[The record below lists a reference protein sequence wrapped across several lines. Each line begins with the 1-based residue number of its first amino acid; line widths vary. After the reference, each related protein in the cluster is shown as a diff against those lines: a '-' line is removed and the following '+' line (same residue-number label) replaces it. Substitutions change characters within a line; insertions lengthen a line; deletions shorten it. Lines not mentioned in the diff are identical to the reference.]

1 MYISSLIAVCIC
13 VVAELGL
20 AANVPARRERHE
32 LTISECAARGGE
44 CDETRGR
51 PVCGT
56 DEQTYPSR
64 CHLLRVQCSGHQ
76 VSLKYRGPCKA
87 CKEARDYALKHKSR
101 NPPKFIP
108 RCKTDG
114 TYAAIQCL
122 GDTGCWCSDI
132 TGKPIENTSVRN
144 GKPKCREYG
153 KANIRRSPARHLSPS
168 RGRRTCTAIDRAA
181 FNANLIKVFQ
191 SEYIRAGQQKRTMA
205 VNAGGGEGGFATPN
219 DKLVLDWKFTYLDTN
234 ANQMLDKTEFRE
246 LKKLVKRAVK
256 PRRCGRAF
264 GKFCDSDDD
273 DRLTLTE
280 WNNCFSKDDIIRHSA
295 AENKNYAVNSITSN
309 IYHGYLPQ
317 QQNNKHNA
325 NSNGNGNGNGNNN
338 INNRHALP
346 APFNHHPQ
354 QIHLNNHQPNHN
366 TYSNS
371 NNNNNNYNLN
381 RNDNL
386 NNIHHHA
393 SSALDELD
401 SESNGDDDESS
412 QRLDYEE
419 DDYDPDEGE
428 DNDALSML
436 NSSTIHYLRPNPDT
450 QMNES
455 DSESDC
461 LADQKAALE
470 EQRHGGTLFYV
481 PECTADGRYQRV
493 QCYRST
499 PYCWCVHE
507 DTGKN
512 IPGTS
517 VKDKRP
523 QCDTIYAAPRP
534 MKGCPE
540 PRKTMFLNDLK
551 EFLKTHIV
559 ASAISGGN
567 TTKWNSEDERIATL
581 SFVLLDK
588 NKNKSWERKEWKT
601 FREMVTSTKTLRK
614 CGKKMP
620 RYCDVNSDKKIT
632 LTEWL
637 NCLQTQR
644 IEVQST
650 SQRSSTE
657 ANESITS
664 KPLKLTGSNPLEH
677 YLKE

>member
-1 MYISSLIAVCIC
+1 MYISSFIVVCLC
-13 VVAELGL
+13 AVAELGL
-20 AANVPARRERHE
+20 TANVPARREQHE

-44 CDETRGR
+44 CDETKGR

-56 DEQTYPSR
+56 DDRTYPSR

-108 RCKTDG
+108 RCKPDG
-114 TYAAIQCL
+114 TYAAVQCL

-144 GKPKCREYG
+144 GKPKCREYT

-168 RGRRTCTAIDRAA
+168 RGRRTCTSIDRAA

-191 SEYIRAGQQKRTMA
+191 SEYIRAGQQKQGGQLTTNGA
-205 VNAGGGEGGFATPN
+205 VGGGSELGYATAN
-219 DKLVLDWKFTYLDTN
+219 DKPVLDWKFTYLDAN
-234 ANQMLDKTEFRE
+234 ANQMLDKNEFRE

-264 GKFCDSDDD
+264 GKFCDLDDD

-280 WNNCFSKDDIIRHSA
+280 WNNCFSKD
-295 AENKNYAVNSITSN
+295 E
-309 IYHGYLPQ
+309 
-317 QQNNKHNA
+317 
-325 NSNGNGNGNGNNN
+325 
-338 INNRHALP
+338 IN
-346 APFNHHPQ
+346 
-354 QIHLNNHQPNHN
+354 HLNPKTEPQF
-366 TYSNS
+366 
-371 NNNNNNYNLN
+371 
-381 RNDNL
+381 
-386 NNIHHHA
+386 
-393 SSALDELD
+393 
-401 SESNGDDDESS
+401 
-412 QRLDYEE
+412 
-419 DDYDPDEGE
+419 
-428 DNDALSML
+428 
-436 NSSTIHYLRPNPDT
+436 
-450 QMNES
+450 NES
-455 DSESDC
+455 ESESDC
-461 LADQKAALE
+461 LADQKTALE

-493 QCYRST
+493 QCYHST

-523 QCDTIYAAPRP
+523 QCDAIYAAPRP

-540 PRKTMFLNDLK
+540 PRKTLFLNDLK

-559 ASAISGGN
+559 ASASSGGN
-567 TTKWNSEDERIATL
+567 TTKWHSEDERVATL

-588 NKNKSWERKEWKT
+588 NKNKAWERKEWKL
-601 FREMVTSTKTLRK
+601 FREMVTNTKTLRK

-637 NCLQTQR
+637 NCLETQR
-644 IEVQST
+644 KEMQT
-650 SQRSSTE
+650 SLQSSTE
-657 ANESITS
+657 ADIYTTS
-664 KPLKLTGSNPLEH
+664 KPKNLTGSNPLEQ
-677 YLKE
+677 YLKD

>member
-1 MYISSLIAVCIC
+1 MMYISSFIVVWLC

-32 LTISECAARGGE
+32 LTISECAAKGGE
-44 CDETRGR
+44 CDETKGR

-56 DEQTYPSR
+56 DDQTYPSR

-87 CKEARDYALKHKSR
+87 CKEARDYALKHKYR

-114 TYAAIQCL
+114 TYAAVQCL

-144 GKPKCREYG
+144 GKPKCREYT
-153 KANIRRSPARHLSPS
+153 KANIRRSPPRHLSPS
-168 RGRRTCTAIDRAA
+168 RGRRTCTAIDRAT

-191 SEYIRAGQQKRTMA
+191 SEYMRAGQQKRGLSA
-205 VNAGGGEGGFATPN
+205 NAAAIGGEEGLATPN
-219 DKLVLDWKFTYLDTN
+219 DKSVIDWKFTYLDAN
-234 ANQMLDKTEFRE
+234 ANQMLDKNEFRE

-264 GKFCDSDDD
+264 GKFCDLDDD

-280 WNNCFSKDDIIRHSA
+280 WNNCFSKDEINRHSA
-295 AENKNYAVNSITSN
+295 AENKNYAVNSITSST
-309 IYHGYLPQ
+309 YHGYAPQ
-317 QQNNKHNA
+317 QQNN
-325 NSNGNGNGNGNNN
+325 NNN
-338 INNRHALP
+338 NDNNSNNRHTSP
-346 APFNHHPQ
+346 PFNNHPQ
-354 QIHLNNHQPNHN
+354 QQFHSNNHQQSHN
-366 TYSNS
+366 TYSNRNS
-371 NNNNNNYNLN
+371 NNNNYNIN
-381 RNDNL
+381 RNDNI
-386 NNIHHHA
+386 NNIHHP
-393 SSALDELD
+393 SSTLDELE

-412 QRLDYEE
+412 QHLDYEE
-419 DDYDPDEGE
+419 EDYDPDESE
-428 DNDALSML
+428 DSDTLSML
-436 NSSTIHYLRPNPDT
+436 NSTIRWPDILVDLRPKADI
-450 QMNES
+450 QFNES

-461 LADQKAALE
+461 LADQKVALE

-481 PECTADGRYQRV
+481 PECTPDGRYQRV

-523 QCDTIYAAPRP
+523 QCDAIYAAPRS

-540 PRKTMFLNDLK
+540 PRKTIFLNDLK
-551 EFLKTHIV
+551 EFLKTDIV
-559 ASAISGGN
+559 PTAMSSAN

-581 SFVLLDK
+581 SFVWLDK
-588 NKNKSWERKEWKT
+588 NKNKAWERKEWKT
-601 FREMVTSTKTLRK
+601 FREIVTSSKTLRK

-637 NCLQTQR
+637 NCLQTER
-644 IEVQST
+644 IEEQVT
-650 SQRSSTE
+650 SQSSTE

-664 KPLKLTGSNPLEH
+664 KKLTGSNPLER
-677 YLKE
+677 YLKD